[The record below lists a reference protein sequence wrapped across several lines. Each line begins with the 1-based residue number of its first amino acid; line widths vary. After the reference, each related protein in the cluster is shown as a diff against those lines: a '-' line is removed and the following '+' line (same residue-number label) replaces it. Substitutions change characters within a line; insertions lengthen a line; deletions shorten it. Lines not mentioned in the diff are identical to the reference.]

1 MRTMAPNPEVL
12 KVQALVEAARQRLML
27 ALTRESPMRR
37 QEHTVAA
44 DELLAQAQQVL
55 RTSTA

>member
-1 MRTMAPNPEVL
+1 MAPNPEVL